1 MLLIVVLVIIIL
13 FLGVFFIAIIGAPHF
28 QGDDMILIG
37 TVVLIALISLII
49 VLNWRPPKL

>member
-13 FLGVFFIAIIGAPHF
+13 FLGVFFIAIIRAPHF
-28 QGDDMILIG
+28 QRDDMILIG